1 MNKGRA
7 INERDLKSVLVHLDG
22 LSTSENIITYIRD
35 TLIKSVI
42 IHTHTHMNYYTGW
55 TVYKLNA
62 FRCQSFLNKIRK
74 DSLLDTSHLWTLNN
88 YVWNIRNMLRTIQ
101 Y

>member
-42 IHTHTHMNYYTGW
+42 IHTHTYE
-55 TVYKLNA
+55 
-62 FRCQSFLNKIRK
+62 
-74 DSLLDTSHLWTLNN
+74 LLYRVD
-88 YVWNIRNMLRTIQ
+88 NI
-101 Y
+101 

>member
-1 MNKGRA
+1 MFKSKIILWILKLRWREVDRFLIMNKGRA

-42 IHTHTHMNYYTGW
+42 IHTHTHE
-55 TVYKLNA
+55 
-62 FRCQSFLNKIRK
+62 
-74 DSLLDTSHLWTLNN
+74 LLYRVD
-88 YVWNIRNMLRTIQ
+88 NI
-101 Y
+101 